1 MGLYSLL
8 PVILLL
14 LIFSFLHTK
23 FRSYAIAGIGCI
35 FGVYLIMEAAKEK
48 GPAPHTMAGMGQGLG
63 AAYFFAFLLGM
74 FLLYDITLSIMVWQ
88 QRKRQKTV
96 AAQQIKKGLYYSNGL
111 LLLCFI
117 VSVLNIPQRIIEH
130 RQLSRVQLAFDNT
143 WQLLSDSIKS
153 DSNNFQLYFKRASIT
168 GHFTDTLTGYSY
180 PFGND
185 AEKISDIKKAFALRQ
200 DDYSFLSALSNLL
213 PYDVDYVNNKEI
225 SIKAKRTTAVTD
237 PANMIWDSIGLA
249 IGKKANALL
258 LDSLQKQIGQY
269 PQKIKW
275 LYERGNLYKK
285 MGDTSMAMVDFESL
299 NQLVPVNDYGTEK
312 ELAEYYLRTGATE
325 KSNVYY
331 RKYIGAAVFKEG
343 PFNFLSERAALK
355 EEIAPKEAIVDYK
368 AALVLQPNDFGTK
381 KKIMD
386 LFLSMG
392 DSSNADSYSK

>member
-1 MGLYSLL
+1 
-8 PVILLL
+8 
-14 LIFSFLHTK
+14 
-23 FRSYAIAGIGCI
+23 
-35 FGVYLIMEAAKEK
+35 
-48 GPAPHTMAGMGQGLG
+48 
-63 AAYFFAFLLGM
+63 
-74 FLLYDITLSIMVWQ
+74 MVWQ